1 MSRGSRVI
9 FVSMRISLSFVRLT
23 LSGVALV
30 VSLGLPRPALSQT
43 DTNSPSIAKPFDDIS
58 TAARMGEAQAQYEL
72 GRRYYQGQDVPRNY
86 RESMKWLAQA
96 ADQGEAQAQLLLG
109 KMAARGEG
117 QMINNATALD
127 WYLKAAD
134 HKLAEAAFLAGLMYR
149 RGLGVPANQV
159 EAARW
164 YRQAALQG
172 HVGAQLGMAILYGN
186 GQGVPQNDKEAVRWF
201 RQAAG
206 QGSPEAQYFLGV
218 RYETGKGVRANH
230 VEAYKWMILS
240 AAQGYPSAINARDKL
255 IRKLTK
261 DQIADGQRRAAAV
274 STQPAPILQAAAQ
287 PDAVPDKGDTDNPL
301 ESSGTGF
308 FITDDGYLLTSY
320 HLIENA
326 TRILVKIGKN
336 QVSAILQKSDPVND
350 LAVLKVGVTN
360 KSLPLALSRN
370 VKIGDPIFTV
380 GFPSAASAEPKMSDG
395 NIRSLSSVSSD
406 PRQFQIN
413 LAVQPDNSGGP
424 LVNTLGQVVGIVSV
438 KPPETGPVINRSG
451 SSLFVIGAVKSTYA
465 AALLE
470 SLPELTAKLKDP
482 AAAKELKFED
492 LVKETQDAIAQV
504 LVY

>member
-1 MSRGSRVI
+1 
-9 FVSMRISLSFVRLT
+9 MRISLSFVRLT

-43 DTNSPSIAKPFDDIS
+43 DTNSPSLDKSFDDIS
-58 TAARMGEAQAQYEL
+58 TAAQRGDAQAQYEL
-72 GRRYYQGQDVPRNY
+72 GWRYYQEQDVHRDY
-86 RESMKWLAQA
+86 RESMKWLTQS
-96 ADQGEAQAQLLLG
+96 ADQGNAPAQLLLG
-109 KMAARGEG
+109 KMAAQGEG
-117 QMINNATALD
+117 QMTNHATALD

-134 HKLAEAAFLAGLMYR
+134 HKLAEAAFQAGLMYR

-172 HVGAQLGMAILYGN
+172 HVGAELGLAILYGN
-186 GQGVPQNDKEAVRWF
+186 GQGVPQNDKEAVLWF

-218 RYETGKGVRANH
+218 RYDIGKGVRVNH

-240 AAQGYPSAINARDKL
+240 AAQDYPSAINARDKL

-261 DQIADGQRRAAAV
+261 DQIADAQRRAAAF
-274 STQPAPILQAAAQ
+274 STQPAPILQAAAP
-287 PDAVPDKGDTDNPL
+287 PDAVQDKGDTDTPL

-308 FITDDGYLLTSY
+308 FITDDGYLLTSF

-336 QVSAILQKSDPVND
+336 QLSATLQKSDPVND
-350 LAVLKVGVTN
+350 LAVLKVSVTN
-360 KSLPLALSRN
+360 QSLAVALSRN

-380 GFPSAASAEPKMSDG
+380 GFPSAASAEPKMTDG
-395 NIRSLSSVSSD
+395 NIRSLSSLSND

-413 LAVQPDNSGGP
+413 LAAQPDNSGGP
-424 LVNTLGQVVGIVSV
+424 LVNTQGQVVGIVNV
-438 KPPETGPVINRSG
+438 QPPETGPVINRSG

-482 AAAKELKFED
+482 AAAKERKFDE